1 MARRKIGALTGHT
14 DIKMRDICVGD
25 YIKTKTTAYQVN
37 AYGLPYN
44 PIVGALKWAIIGDCE
59 VIDEAT
65 YVSILSGKATAGK
78 VVESPLGEKL
88 GWPHEGEE
96 EEPKTDE
103 LREALAE
110 AEEAGV
116 PSEQQPRDLSIFT
129 DEELRS
135 ELASRG
141 YRGKLE
147 HTYTVTVTD
156 TLEL

>member
-1 MARRKIGALTGHT
+1 MARRKNGALTGHT

-25 YIKTKTTAYQVN
+25 YIK
-37 AYGLPYN
+37 
-44 PIVGALKWAIIGDCE
+44 
-59 VIDEAT
+59 
-65 YVSILSGKATAGK
+65 
-78 VVESPLGEKL
+78 VESPLGEKL

-96 EEPKTDE
+96 EETRTDE

-110 AEEAGV
+110 SEEAGV
-116 PSEQQPRDLSIFT
+116 PSEQQPRDLSIYT

-135 ELASRG
+135 ELAARG